1 MAAKPR
7 SRAKREGGGAQPRL
21 LHCYFRDQA
30 RPIGTGWRWV
40 FVKLGTKWVF
50 VCDPWNRYTIRLPL
64 RHKRLEMGWLSVGV
78 RLRPAEPAFVRD
90 MLAAAQKHLRY
101 LIADTDPT
109 GFEAECLK
117 VEEE

>member
-30 RPIGTGWRWV
+30 RPIGAGWRWV
-40 FVKLGTKWVF
+40 FVKLGTKWAI
-50 VCDPWNRYTIRLPL
+50 VCDPWNRYTVRLPL
-64 RHKRLEMGWLSVGV
+64 RHKSPDMGWQSVEVAHSAVNNGAMV
-78 RLRPAEPAFVRD
+78 RAAKQRLASYCTDAAPAT
-90 MLAAAQKHLRY
+90 L
-101 LIADTDPT
+101 
-109 GFEAECLK
+109 FEAECLK